1 MSDKYIDQFAGVKSS
16 SIQFRSK
23 CPKCDSESWKS
34 ASLIYIE
41 SKSPLS
47 KLCAPPVEPKKP
59 RKPLPK
65 IIRVFLGII
74 VALLFFLLGFYL
86 LANTGNVG
94 EYLGVLRGSHPLIQV
109 LFLVVYVFPL
119 LMLFFNLIVESV
131 KAGFRETD
139 YEDRLEKFNTFTLP
153 KYKRTVETY
162 PYLRICMRCGEQFLG
177 RSVY

>member
-16 SIQFRSK
+16 SIQFTSK

-65 IIRVFLGII
+65 IIRAFLGII
-74 VALLFFLLGFYL
+74 VALLFFLIGFYL
-86 LANTGNVG
+86 LNNGKNVSN
-94 EYLGVLRGSHPLIQV
+94 YLGIHPDSHPLLII
-109 LFLVVYVFPL
+109 LFLIVYVSPL
-119 LMLFFNLIVESV
+119 LTIFFGLIVASV
-131 KAGFRETD
+131 KAGFSETD
-139 YEDRLEKFNTFTLP
+139 YKTRLEKFNTFTTTR
-153 KYKRTVETY
+153 YKNMIEVY
-162 PYLRICMRCGEQFLG
+162 PHLRVCMRCGKQFLG
-177 RSVY
+177 R